1 MTPRTRLVLA
11 GFAALGLA
19 ASSASAFVHYRLLK
33 DPRYTSVCDIS
44 STVSCTEAYLSPYG
58 SLFGVPV
65 ALLGVLWFAAVLGL
79 LAWPAGGRDRRLAE
93 NVPGYVF
100 ALSTVGLGM
109 VLYLAYGAFVALKVV
124 CLFCVLTYVAVAGLF
139 IVSGAR
145 TSFPLT
151 SLPMRLI
158 GDLRAIARRPVA
170 LAAIGIFLAA
180 AGSAIAFF
188 PKDTAPAPAPAASGA
203 AAGAAAPAPAAALQ
217 QDQRSEVE
225 RWFDSQPRA
234 IVPVDGGGAAVV
246 IVKFNDYQCPPCGQ
260 TYRTYKPILAK
271 YQAEAPGKVRFVSK
285 DYPIDPECNR
295 NTPGGSHFAACE
307 AAVAV
312 RLARE
317 HNRAEALEDWL
328 FANQPMLTP
337 EAVRQA
343 AREIGGV
350 TDFDARYGAV
360 LEQVRADIALG
371 GLLGVR
377 ATPTFFI
384 NGVRVEGGLQAPYFD
399 AIIAHELKK
408 AGR

>member
-1 MTPRTRLVLA
+1 MTSRTRLALA

-19 ASSASAFVHYRLLK
+19 ASSASTVVHYRLLK

-79 LAWPAGGRDRRLAE
+79 LALPAGRDRRLAE
-93 NVPGYVF
+93 NLPGYVF
-100 ALSTVGLGM
+100 ALSTAGLAM

-124 CLFCVLTYVAVAGLF
+124 CLFCVLTYIAVAGLF

-158 GDLRAIARRPVA
+158 GDLRAAARRPVA
-170 LAAIGIFLAA
+170 LVSVGIFLAA

-188 PKDTAPAPAPAASGA
+188 PKEPAPPAAAAASGPAAADTAPSPP
-203 AAGAAAPAPAAALQ
+203 ALQ

-260 TYRTYKPILAK
+260 TYRSYKPILAK
-271 YQAEAPGKVRFVSK
+271 YQAEAPGRVRFVSK

-295 NTPGGSHFAACE
+295 NTPGGGHFAACE

-328 FANQPMLTP
+328 FANQPTLTP
-337 EAVRQA
+337 DAVKRA

-350 TDFDARYGAV
+350 TDFEARYAAV
-360 LEQVRADIALG
+360 LEQVKADIALG
-371 GLLGVR
+371 GLLNVR

>member
-11 GFAALGLA
+11 SFAALGLV
-19 ASSASAFVHYRLLK
+19 ASSASAVVHYRLLL

-58 SLFGVPV
+58 SIFGVPV
-65 ALLGVLWFAAVLGL
+65 ALLGVLWFVAVAAL
-79 LAWPAGGRDRRLAE
+79 LALPTGGRDRRLAE

-100 ALSTVGLGM
+100 ALSTVGLAV

-124 CLFCVLTYVAVAGLF
+124 CLFCVLTYIAVAGLF

-158 GDLRAIARRPVA
+158 ADLRAAARRPVA
-170 LAAIGIFLAA
+170 LVSIGMFLAA

-188 PKDTAPAPAPAASGA
+188 PKDTASTSASETSSAAPAPAPAT
-203 AAGAAAPAPAAALQ
+203 ALQ

-260 TYRTYKPILAK
+260 TYQTYKPILAK

-295 NTPGGSHFAACE
+295 NTPGGGHFAACE

-337 EAVRQA
+337 EAVKRA

-350 TDFDARYGAV
+350 TDFDARYAGV

-371 GLLGVR
+371 GLLNVR

-384 NGVRVEGGLQAPYFD
+384 NGVRIEGGLQAPYFD